1 MISPPPAVRVAR
13 ALSSLPAPPR
23 VRPAPQRR
31 CSRFRR
37 ICLSNACGGSNF
49 ALWLL
54 VSFSTPRAAHPAEEV
69 LSLPSDLPEEDPMSP
84 LGAPSVAAGDRRAVA
99 SGRIFDVDITVSAT
113 PGASWGR
120 QVEPPAVSQLVLE
133 AEAPRPET
141 PGAAATRPHAA

>member
-1 MISPPPAVRVAR
+1 
-13 ALSSLPAPPR
+13 
-23 VRPAPQRR
+23 
-31 CSRFRR
+31 
-37 ICLSNACGGSNF
+37 
-49 ALWLL
+49 
-54 VSFSTPRAAHPAEEV
+54 
-69 LSLPSDLPEEDPMSP
+69 MSP

-141 PGAAATRPHAA
+141 PGAAATRPHAAVSLERDSLLGTPNRERMLPTRSGARGWSGKAGERVERSNLVCIVSSPIAWVKSRVAGGLYC